1 MVNGQ
6 CQKKSTG
13 NRQCSQKPL
22 INQHNNALES
32 MYQLVWHLPVY
43 STMIAQN
50 VKDPNI
56 IGQMQTGFNHFI
68 QTGQVW
74 ALLIGL
80 VIGYIIRNLTSY
92 G

>member
-1 MVNGQ
+1 M
-6 CQKKSTG
+6 SHYSDLI
-13 NRQCSQKPL
+13 SQL
-22 INQHNNALES
+22 FWQ
-32 MYQLVWHLPVY
+32 LPVNL
-43 STMIAQN
+43 TALAQTIT
-50 VKDPNI
+50 DPDVM
-56 IGQMQTGFNHFI
+56 GQIQKGWSHFI

>member
-1 MVNGQ
+1 M
-6 CQKKSTG
+6 SDYSDLI
-13 NRQCSQKPL
+13 SQFL
-22 INQHNNALES
+22 
-32 MYQLVWHLPVY
+32 WHLPVNW
-43 STMIAQN
+43 TALAQTIT
-50 VKDPNI
+50 DPDLM
-56 IGQMQTGFNHFI
+56 GQIQKSWSHFI

>member
-1 MVNGQ
+1 M
-6 CQKKSTG
+6 SHYSDLI
-13 NRQCSQKPL
+13 SQL
-22 INQHNNALES
+22 L
-32 MYQLVWHLPVY
+32 WHLPVNL
-43 STMIAQN
+43 TVLAQTIT
-50 VKDPNI
+50 DPDLM
-56 IGQMQTGFNHFI
+56 GQIQKSWNHFI

>member
-1 MVNGQ
+1 M
-6 CQKKSTG
+6 SHYSDLI
-13 NRQCSQKPL
+13 SQFL
-22 INQHNNALES
+22 WN
-32 MYQLVWHLPVY
+32 LPVNL
-43 STMIAQN
+43 TVLAQTIT
-50 VKDPNI
+50 DPDLM
-56 IGQMQTGFNHFI
+56 GQMQKSWNHFI

>member
-1 MVNGQ
+1 
-6 CQKKSTG
+6 
-13 NRQCSQKPL
+13 
-22 INQHNNALES
+22 

-43 STMIAQN
+43 STVLAQN
-50 VKDPNI
+50 VRDPNI

-80 VIGYIIRNLTSY
+80 VIGYMIRNLTSY

>member
-1 MVNGQ
+1 M
-6 CQKKSTG
+6 SHY
-13 NRQCSQKPL
+13 SDF
-22 INQHNNALES
+22 I
-32 MYQLVWHLPVY
+32 YQLFWHLPVNL
-43 STMIAQN
+43 TALAQTIT
-50 VKDPNI
+50 DPDLM
-56 IGQMQTGFNHFI
+56 GQIQKAWNHFI

>member
-1 MVNGQ
+1 M
-6 CQKKSTG
+6 SHYSDLI
-13 NRQCSQKPL
+13 SQFL
-22 INQHNNALES
+22 
-32 MYQLVWHLPVY
+32 WHLPVNW
-43 STMIAQN
+43 TALAQTIT
-50 VKDPNI
+50 DPDLM
-56 IGQMQTGFNHFI
+56 GQIQKSWNHFI

>member
-1 MVNGQ
+1 MNYLNDLM
-6 CQKKSTG
+6 S
-13 NRQCSQKPL
+13 PL
-22 INQHNNALES
+22 L
-32 MYQLVWHLPVY
+32 WHLPVNL
-43 STMIAQN
+43 IALAQTIT
-50 VKDPNI
+50 DPDLM
-56 IGQMQTGFNHFI
+56 GQMQKSWSHFI

>member
-1 MVNGQ
+1 MSHYSDLISQFFWNLSVN
-6 CQKKSTG
+6 STV
-13 NRQCSQKPL
+13 L
-22 INQHNNALES
+22 
-32 MYQLVWHLPVY
+32 
-43 STMIAQN
+43 AQTIT
-50 VKDPNI
+50 DPDLM
-56 IGQMQTGFNHFI
+56 GQMQKSWNHFI

>member
-1 MVNGQ
+1 M
-6 CQKKSTG
+6 SHYSDLL
-13 NRQCSQKPL
+13 SQL
-22 INQHNNALES
+22 L
-32 MYQLVWHLPVY
+32 WHLPVNL
-43 STMIAQN
+43 TVLAQTIT
-50 VKDPNI
+50 DPDVM
-56 IGQMQTGFNHFI
+56 GQIQKGWSHFI

>member
-1 MVNGQ
+1 MNYF
-6 CQKKSTG
+6 
-13 NRQCSQKPL
+13 
-22 INQHNNALES
+22 NNLTF
-32 MYQLVWHLPVY
+32 QVLWHLPINL
-43 STMIAQN
+43 TALLAQTIT
-50 VKDPNI
+50 DPDLM
-56 IGQMQTGFNHFI
+56 GQIEKSWRHFI

>member
-1 MVNGQ
+1 MSHYNELM
-6 CQKKSTG
+6 
-13 NRQCSQKPL
+13 SQL
-22 INQHNNALES
+22 L
-32 MYQLVWHLPVY
+32 WHLPVNW
-43 STMIAQN
+43 TALAQTIT
-50 VKDPNI
+50 DPDLM
-56 IGQMQTGFNHFI
+56 GQMQKAWNHFI

>member
-1 MVNGQ
+1 M
-6 CQKKSTG
+6 SYYSDLI
-13 NRQCSQKPL
+13 SQL
-22 INQHNNALES
+22 F
-32 MYQLVWHLPVY
+32 WHLPVNLMALAP
-43 STMIAQN
+43 TIT
-50 VKDPNI
+50 DPDLM
-56 IGQMQTGFNHFI
+56 GQMQKSWNHFI